1 MIRKNK
7 LPEVEPVHLK
17 PINGIRPGVFILIGI
32 IIIILAAFFILC
44 VLPGLVSKN
53 SYVRFSIPTSD
64 TAIYMD
70 GVYLGSSEGSIYR
83 IPSGEHEFSFTI
95 SGADAGSIGARIPRR
110 IFFTLFSHK
119 PAVISFNPE
128 NSIEIESTVRER
140 FVSSIASRSKV
151 LTYSERYNYP
161 PLFQSF
167 AKNAAVLGFD
177 DISAEWLYG
186 MMHITSETIYADYLA
201 AREIL
206 LGSSTGFESEESLA
220 LDARL
225 SALFSSAEESTGS
238 DSTSYTLSSPRY
250 SDGFYLFDD
259 SSITM
264 GGKRSLSYPEI
275 NESSVTVDVPAF
287 SIAAHPVSEYEY
299 ALFVDENPYWSASN
313 REKLI
318 EDGMVD
324 ENYLKGTAL
333 SVSVIS
339 TRPVRN
345 ISVHAAEAYCRWLSE
360 KTGNEYSLPTEAQ
373 WYRAVLS
380 ASDKPYSTSLVVVD
394 NDLSS
399 PSGMMGQLW
408 EFTSTPYIPL
418 SRISDYETAI
428 ELGKS
433 YPYDD
438 AVVKGGSY
446 LNALDEITIDT
457 VGAMPKNMCSETAGF
472 RVVRK

>member
-186 MMHITSETIYADYLA
+186 MMHITSETIYA
-201 AREIL
+201 E
-206 LGSSTGFESEESLA
+206 
-220 LDARL
+220 
-225 SALFSSAEESTGS
+225 
-238 DSTSYTLSSPRY
+238 
-250 SDGFYLFDD
+250 
-259 SSITM
+259 
-264 GGKRSLSYPEI
+264 
-275 NESSVTVDVPAF
+275 
-287 SIAAHPVSEYEY
+287 
-299 ALFVDENPYWSASN
+299 
-313 REKLI
+313 
-318 EDGMVD
+318 
-324 ENYLKGTAL
+324 
-333 SVSVIS
+333 
-339 TRPVRN
+339 
-345 ISVHAAEAYCRWLSE
+345 
-360 KTGNEYSLPTEAQ
+360 
-373 WYRAVLS
+373 
-380 ASDKPYSTSLVVVD
+380 
-394 NDLSS
+394 
-399 PSGMMGQLW
+399 
-408 EFTSTPYIPL
+408 
-418 SRISDYETAI
+418 
-428 ELGKS
+428 
-433 YPYDD
+433 
-438 AVVKGGSY
+438 
-446 LNALDEITIDT
+446 
-457 VGAMPKNMCSETAGF
+457 
-472 RVVRK
+472 